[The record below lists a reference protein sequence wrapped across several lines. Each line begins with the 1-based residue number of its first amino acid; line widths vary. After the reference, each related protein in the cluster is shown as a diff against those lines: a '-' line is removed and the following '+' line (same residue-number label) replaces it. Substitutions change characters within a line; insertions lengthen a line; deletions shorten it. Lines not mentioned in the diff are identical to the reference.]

1 MTLFAAPVEMV
12 AEGFEVSVSEV
23 VGVSPLDVPWSSS
36 SEVGMVVEE
45 LRKPDGAWILVM
57 VHGQSVMVKVV
68 GTETV

>member
-1 MTLFAAPVEMV
+1 MSV
-12 AEGFEVSVSEV
+12 AEV
-23 VGVSPLDVPWSSS
+23 VGVSPLDVPRPSS